1 MEPVLEELTRA
12 IEVINTLAVAVAVGQ
27 AVTGV
32 GSKESFHRDSMAT
45 LLRVWMNGLS
55 HLRPMVL
62 SMAGTRQIPCSEQ
75 SHTSRSYIHNA
86 FGMQSTS
93 MARLEIDRPSQGPA
107 LAVLQAQ
114 HAICSSFEQSA
125 LSHYNITAIA
135 NVMMLND

>member
-12 IEVINTLAVAVAVGQ
+12 IEVINTLAVAVAKGQ

-62 SMAGTRQIPCSEQ
+62 SMAGTQQIPCSEQ
-75 SHTSRSYIHNA
+75 SHTSRSYIHSVCRAHRWQGWRLTDPLKALLLQCFKPN
-86 FGMQSTS
+86 MQSAPHLSSLHCHITTS
-93 MARLEIDRPSQGPA
+93 
-107 LAVLQAQ
+107 LQLQ
-114 HAICSSFEQSA
+114 MS
-125 LSHYNITAIA
+125 
-135 NVMMLND
+135 